1 MHSQNLQETVSASVT
16 VGVTQTGLII
26 PAQYSPPFL
35 HTSSILILTESPV
48 HITKVSS
55 TIAAPTTSSL
65 AAGTSIWPFWYY
77 TPGFPQCSV
86 SSFHFLSYLC
96 KLSASLML
104 AWSPGAWWNAGA
116 GAPEIV
122 SHYTLSG
129 ISRQVNWWAGTSGGL
144 GTGIFS

>member
-16 VGVTQTGLII
+16 VGMTQTWLII
-26 PAQYSPPFL
+26 PAQYSPPPFL
-35 HTSSILILTESPV
+35 HISSILILTESPV
-48 HITKVSS
+48 HIGKIIS

-65 AAGTSIWPFWYY
+65 ATAASIWPYWYY
-77 TPGFPQCSV
+77 THGFPQCSV

-122 SHYTLSG
+122 SHFTLSG
-129 ISRQVNWWAGTSGGL
+129 ISGQVSTTSGGF
-144 GTGIFS
+144 GTGNFS